1 MAKGEQA
8 EKHMILS
15 NQYALQY
22 QDDTGDIINVS
33 DDEDL
38 YAAYEVA
45 EESLN
50 GQLKLQVKS
59 RPSAQPVEQI
69 DSFAKEP
76 EAIEPKS
83 FKKNNA

>member
-1 MAKGEQA
+1 
-8 EKHMILS
+8 MILT

-45 EESLN
+45 EEPLG
-50 GQLKLQVKS
+50 GQLKLSVKS
-59 RPSAQPVEQI
+59 RPSAQQAESVPAEQEVI
-69 DSFAKEP
+69 QPKPSKKKE
-76 EAIEPKS
+76 EKA
-83 FKKNNA
+83 

>member
-59 RPSAQPVEQI
+59 RPSAQPVE
-69 DSFAKEP
+69 
-76 EAIEPKS
+76 
-83 FKKNNA
+83 